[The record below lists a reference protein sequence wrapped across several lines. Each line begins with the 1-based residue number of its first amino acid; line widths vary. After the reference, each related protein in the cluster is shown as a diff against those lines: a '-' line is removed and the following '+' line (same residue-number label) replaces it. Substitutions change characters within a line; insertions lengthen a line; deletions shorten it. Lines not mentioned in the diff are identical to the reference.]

1 MVMTDNFEKVLN
13 FRNALLGSDIG
24 NSSLESIEI
33 ENKTENEGEGLI
45 KNVLKIEQ
53 KYISEDRSFYR
64 VTSSVG
70 LANFATNLIG
80 NNASESLLVMCLNT
94 KNEVIAYSEVFKGGI
109 NQSVAIPREI
119 FQLALLNNSAK
130 IAVSHNHPSGYELT
144 IV

>member
-1 MVMTDNFEKVLN
+1 
-13 FRNALLGSDIG
+13 
-24 NSSLESIEI
+24 
-33 ENKTENEGEGLI
+33 
-45 KNVLKIEQ
+45 LKIEQ

-130 IAVSHNHPSGYELT
+130 IAVSHNHPSGYEFPSENDKSFTTNLKNAGKT
-144 IV
+144 IGIELLDHIIVTSKNTSYYSFQENGSL